1 MKTGLFGQELT
12 IAEQLKAATFVAHAR
27 IQTSPFSQAL
37 VDCQLPLE
45 SYVAQL
51 RALFVIH
58 EELERALD
66 NCRDERVASVWRGDM
81 RRLPRLQKD
90 LEYFQPRMVADL
102 KEAADAAQQV
112 AGFIRTKSAEQPLN
126 LLGYLY
132 VLEGSTLGAVVLK
145 PIFARAFLL
154 VGQEG
159 LSYLHSEVPAVHVR
173 WGQYQQRMNAL
184 RLNKEESAL
193 VVHAAKEFFAYVET
207 LFQVLYP
214 FKPESRVFQ
223 ATSINPDA
231 GQYPVPKDPREVEAA
246 VKAGDICWERFPYL
260 KQRYG
265 ERGLRFT
272 RSDAAWLTT
281 LAGCDPS
288 LIIGQVRWL
297 NRVLAGRGMPSIV
310 MQVQLEML
318 VDTLVDAIPERRSQ
332 YEKLL
337 LASADLLKLRRQHLS
352 DEALLTLS
360 ASFDSAVGPELAA
373 KFPRMG
379 ELIVCAVIDDQAG
392 IETVAENVRQW
403 MTDAARFPSEWIRA
417 VESTLAQARQQA
429 HPAKSAPSEH
439 V

>member
-1 MKTGLFGQELT
+1 MKTGLLGQQLT
-12 IAEQLKAATFVAHAR
+12 ITEQLKAATFVAHAR
-27 IQTSPFSQAL
+27 IQTAPFSQAL

-51 RALFVIH
+51 RALSVIH
-58 EELERALD
+58 EELEQALD
-66 NCRDERVASVWRGDM
+66 NCREARVASVWEDDM

-112 AGFIRTKSAEQPLN
+112 AGFIRARSAEQPLN

-132 VLEGSTLGAVVLK
+132 VLEGSTIGAVVLK
-145 PIFARAFLL
+145 PLFARAFLL
-154 VGQEG
+154 AGQEG
-159 LSYLHSEVPAVHVR
+159 LSYLHSEVPAVHER
-173 WGQYQQRMNAL
+173 WAQYQQRMNAL
-184 RLNKEESAL
+184 RLNNEESAL
-193 VVHAAKEFFAYVET
+193 IVQAAKDFFTYVET

-214 FKPESRVFQ
+214 FKPESRIYRVT
-223 ATSINPDA
+223 AINPDA
-231 GQYPVPKDPREVEAA
+231 GQYPVPEDPREVEAS

-260 KQRYG
+260 KHRYG

-281 LAGCDPS
+281 LAACAPS

-318 VDTLVDAIPERRSQ
+318 VETLVSAIPDRRSQ

-337 LASADLLKLRRQHLS
+337 LASDDLLKLRRQHIS
-352 DEALLTLS
+352 DEAFQALS
-360 ASFDSAVGPELAA
+360 AAFDREVGPELPA

-379 ELIVCAVIDDQAG
+379 ELIVCSVVDDKAG
-392 IETVAENVRQW
+392 IETVAESVHQW
-403 MTDAARFPSEWIRA
+403 MTDPARFPSVWVNA
-417 VESTLAQARQQA
+417 VEATLAKARQEA
-429 HPAKSAPSEH
+429 SLAKK